1 MVRSSLV
8 IALASALCLT
18 VSFTHAQPRGKG
30 AEKPKGGEERKGGE
44 SPKAGEKPKTGEKP
58 ASEGRAPGKAPGGAW
73 SEGKSPAAKEGRNE
87 GPEGKNKSPATGKE
101 GAAAGAAAANK
112 NNPSASGK
120 EGAAAGAAAA
130 NRNNPAAS
138 GKEGAAAGAAAA
150 NRNNPTASGKEGA
163 AAGAAAA
170 NRNKP
175 AASGAEG
182 AAAGAAAANRN
193 KPAASGAEGAAAG
206 AALANRNQPNA
217 SGAAGAAAG
226 YAAVRNS
233 FDHPHLYN
241 QQWYADHR
249 GAWSAANWSAGA
261 AWTLTGLAAVSSHY
275 GYAGTPVSYGYGDN
289 VTYQNGNVIVD
300 GRNVGTGE
308 EFSQQA
314 ADLALFGQNAK
325 TSATDEW
332 LPLGVF
338 ALVRNVDQQ
347 PQTTVQLAINQQ
359 GILRG
364 NYTDLVSDHAL
375 PLEGAVDKET
385 QRAAWTVGENK
396 NFFMEAGL
404 KNLTDGEAPA
414 LIHKYSKTE
423 RWLLVSLPQPEQ
435 TTNAAP

>member
-1 MVRSSLV
+1 MTAHSRSQHIL
-8 IALASALCLT
+8 SA
-18 VSFTHAQPRGKG
+18 R
-30 AEKPKGGEERKGGE
+30 
-44 SPKAGEKPKTGEKP
+44 
-58 ASEGRAPGKAPGGAW
+58 
-73 SEGKSPAAKEGRNE
+73 
-87 GPEGKNKSPATGKE
+87 
-101 GAAAGAAAANK
+101 
-112 NNPSASGK
+112 
-120 EGAAAGAAAA
+120 
-130 NRNNPAAS
+130 
-138 GKEGAAAGAAAA
+138 
-150 NRNNPTASGKEGA
+150 
-163 AAGAAAA
+163 
-170 NRNKP
+170 
-175 AASGAEG
+175 
-182 AAAGAAAANRN
+182 
-193 KPAASGAEGAAAG
+193 
-206 AALANRNQPNA
+206 RNQPNA

-233 FDHPHLYN
+233 FDHPNLYN

-249 GAWSAANWSAGA
+249 GAWSAANWSAGT
-261 AWTLTGLAAVSSHY
+261 AWTLSGLAAVSSHY
-275 GYAGTPVSYGYGDN
+275 GYAGTPVSYGYGNN

-325 TSATDEW
+325 IADTDEW

-375 PLEGAVDKET
+375 PIEGAVDKET
-385 QRAAWTVGENK
+385 QRAAWTIGENR
-396 NFFMEAGL
+396 NFFMEAGV

-423 RWLLVSLPQPEQ
+423 LWLLISLPQPDQGE
-435 TTNAAP
+435 NAAP